1 MPFFD
6 YPFNFIVCLI
16 FFSGYVQMIIEFLKM
31 FITGGSG
38 KNGSTVAVR
47 ISFKFFFL
55 KNNFFYLFLTHS
67 CL

>member
-6 YPFNFIVCLI
+6 YPFNFIVCLV

-31 FITGGSG
+31 FITGGIG

-47 ISFKFFFL
+47 ISL
-55 KNNFFYLFLTHS
+55 ILFYLKKKTYFLFI
-67 CL
+67 

>member
-31 FITGGSG
+31 FITGGIG

-47 ISFKFFFL
+47 IYLENKKHFL
-55 KNNFFYLFLTHS
+55 FIIYFI
-67 CL
+67 